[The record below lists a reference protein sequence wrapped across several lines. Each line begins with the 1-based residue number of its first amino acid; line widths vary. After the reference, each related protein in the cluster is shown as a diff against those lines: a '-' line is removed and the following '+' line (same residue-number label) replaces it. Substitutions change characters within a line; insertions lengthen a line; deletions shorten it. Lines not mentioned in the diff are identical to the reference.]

1 MKSLISKTL
10 LLCTMA
16 ISLFSFT
23 AKPGGEGFEIF
34 VDNKLMIQRF
44 GHDINTV
51 QSLQLN
57 QQSGNEK
64 LLIKYHHCGRVG
76 KNRVIAIKDA
86 QNVVLKEFRYSD
98 PATASSAMSLEIKDI
113 LGLKK
118 KGTGL
123 LKLFY
128 TSSELPGGRLLT
140 TINP

>member
-51 QSLQLN
+51 QPLQLN

>member
-10 LLCTMA
+10 LLCTVA

-51 QSLQLN
+51 QPLQLN
-57 QQSGNEK
+57 PQSSNEK

-76 KNRVIAIKDA
+76 KNRVITIKDV

-98 PATASSAMSLEIKDI
+98 PATASSTMSLEIKDI

-118 KGTGL
+118 KGAGM